1 MGYHS
6 DLDGSVWNDSHR
18 QWSLPNLPW
27 VMQQTWNDLLFA
39 HYPIKIE
46 KLRSLVP
53 DSLTIDTFD
62 GVGWVGIVPFH
73 ITKSRVKGVPPIP
86 GMAAFPELNVRTY
99 VSLDGKP
106 GVYFL
111 SMDATNLLAVAGART
126 LYHLPY
132 VVADMNVSYS
142 NGFINYDSKRL
153 DESGAVL
160 NCRYRPI
167 SEAYYGQKGTFDEW
181 MAERYCLYT
190 VNGSGNL
197 KRCDILH
204 QPWQLQKAEAE
215 FYMNTMLS
223 NQSIF
228 VENPEPILHF
238 SKEKKVRM
246 WPLVN
251 PYKE

>member
-1 MGYHS
+1 M
-6 DLDGSVWNDSHR
+6 
-18 QWSLPNLPW
+18 
-27 VMQQTWNDLLFA
+27 
-39 HYPIKIE
+39 
-46 KLRSLVP
+46 
-53 DSLTIDTFD
+53 
-62 GVGWVGIVPFH
+62 
-73 ITKSRVKGVPPIP
+73 
-86 GMAAFPELNVRTY
+86 NVRTY
-99 VSLDGKP
+99 VSHDGKP

-111 SMDATNLLAVAGART
+111 SMDATNLLAVGGART

-132 VVADMNVSYS
+132 VVADMHVSKR
-142 NGFINYDSKRL
+142 NGFINYESKRL
-153 DESGAVL
+153 DESGAVF

-167 SEAYYGQKGTFDEW
+167 SDPYYGQKGTFDEW

-190 VNGSGNL
+190 VNRNGDL

-204 QPWQLQKAEAE
+204 QPWQLQKTEAE
-215 FYMNTMLS
+215 FCMNTMLS